1 MSVKEV
7 IEQEL
12 SKIDERKE
20 ESTASL
26 KPRRK
31 RPEKKLS
38 KRRAIKRRAKSRVK
52 TKKTIARMPK
62 KRRVEDPERR
72 ARETK
77 STEMAKRVNP
87 RKSAPRRKAKGRY

>member
-31 RPEKKLS
+31 RPEKKRS
-38 KRRAIKRRAKSRVK
+38 KRRAIKRRAKSRVRA
-52 TKKTIARMPK
+52 KKTIARMPK
-62 KRRVEDPERR
+62 KRKIRDPEKRT
-72 ARETK
+72 RETE
-77 STEMAKRVNP
+77 STGMAKRAKP
-87 RKSAPRRKAKGRY
+87 RKSTPRRRAKGGY